1 MPKRHKVP
9 LSRYVNRIMREKN
22 LSRRDVKLR
31 SDGQITDSY
40 VSGIVNGTAT
50 NLSVEKLKAL
60 ARGLR
65 VTERELVEVAY
76 GLSDA
81 DGAETENDQ
90 SRNLVVLDLRSKTV
104 IGTDIAEIVQELLK
118 LPPPARTIVLR
129 YVRALHRT
137 GRSTQR
143 KKKAV

>member
-1 MPKRHKVP
+1 MPKSHKGD
-9 LSRYVNRIMREKN
+9 LSHYVGRIMREKY

-50 NLSVEKLKAL
+50 NLSIEKLKAL

-65 VTERELVEVAY
+65 VTERELLEVAY

-81 DGAETENDQ
+81 YGAETEN
-90 SRNLVVLDLRSKTV
+90 
-104 IGTDIAEIVQELLK
+104 G
-118 LPPPARTIVLR
+118 
-129 YVRALHRT
+129 
-137 GRSTQR
+137 
-143 KKKAV
+143 